1 MTRRTEFDALQAQ
14 VEQLERAAKAARE
27 APFERSALQHGDFDD
42 LAPARP
48 LVWILVALIVAAIA
62 MILLPAHAHAVE
74 GDLRGIVN
82 VAAWHSRDTTTCE
95 RPVITAP
102 ASDRPMAPM
111 VTSGGT
117 QTLELNTWTPGLGVG
132 VDLTDDSMLAGGLW
146 RNSQGEVVPYATI
159 DWRPLRAGPVSLGLF
174 GGLSAGYCGSNN
186 GGPVPVAG
194 ATARLDIDRVA
205 IHLLLARKPGDNST
219 AIGLSLSVSIE

>member
-1 MTRRTEFDALQAQ
+1 VPT
-14 VEQLERAAKAARE
+14 
-27 APFERSALQHGDFDD
+27 
-42 LAPARP
+42 
-48 LVWILVALIVAAIA
+48 
-62 MILLPAHAHAVE
+62 
-74 GDLRGIVN
+74 
-82 VAAWHSRDTTTCE
+82 
-95 RPVITAP
+95 
-102 ASDRPMAPM
+102 SDRPGASL
-111 VTSGGT
+111 VTLGGSEVV
-117 QTLELNTWTPGLGVG
+117 ELKTWTPGLGVG
-132 VDLTDDSMLAGGLW
+132 YDLTEDSMLAGGLW
-146 RNSQGEVVPYATI
+146 RNSQGNVVPYATI

>member
-14 VEQLERAAKAARE
+14 VEQLERTAKAARE
-27 APFERSALQHGDFDD
+27 APFDRDALLRGDFDD

-48 LVWILVALIVAAIA
+48 LVWILVAIIVAAIA
-62 MILLPAHAHAVE
+62 MILLPAHAHAAE

-82 VAAWHSRDTTTCE
+82 VAAWHSRDTTTCDQ
-95 RPVITAP
+95 PGITVP
-102 ASDRPMAPM
+102 TSDRPGASL
-111 VTSGGT
+111 VTLGGSEVV
-117 QTLELNTWTPGLGVG
+117 ELKTWTPGLGVG
-132 VDLTDDSMLAGGLW
+132 YDLTEDSMLAGGLW
-146 RNSQGEVVPYATI
+146 RNSQGKVVPYATI